1 MGGIFI
7 SRNNIIFIF
16 IIVILLSLLAVFAF
30 NSISDNNVDY
40 SVDDIG
46 GYTFNIPDF
55 LKFESEERLDNGE
68 AKLYS
73 DGNVNLGIIIE
84 KDVNYTINDTLEDYN
99 TTNYTKLK
107 IGDLKVYK
115 TQENSFTG
123 YFFKIN
129 NDIIQITFGGA
140 KNTDILV
147 EEMLKN
153 IS

>member
-1 MGGIFI
+1 M
-7 SRNNIIFIF
+7 
-16 IIVILLSLLAVFAF
+16 
-30 NSISDNNVDY
+30 DY